1 MKILTNLYPH
11 GKIGAITMSYDDG
24 NIADKRL
31 VEIFNKYGFKGT
43 FHLNGGRVVTETVVA
58 HEEYASLYKGHEV
71 SCHMYTHPF
80 PKNCPDTILVNEIME
95 DRRTLEN
102 ACGYTVRGMSYPFGE
117 YSDHAIDILRMCG
130 MRYAR
135 TTAATNAFGLPE
147 DFMKWHPTTHHKGD
161 LKGLFDKFIA
171 ANAKYHRMNCLYIW
185 GHSYE
190 FDRENNWNIIE
201 EFCEYAS
208 GRDDIWYATNIEIY
222 DYVTACR
229 NLFVSA
235 DGTMVYNPSNISVWV
250 SADNN
255 CVEIKPGENK
265 LA

>member
-1 MKILTNLYPH
+1 MKILTNLYPE

-43 FHLNGGRVVTETVVA
+43 FHLNGGRLVTETVVA

-80 PKNCPDTILVNEIME
+80 PKNCPDTVLVNEIME
-95 DRRTLEN
+95 DRKTLEK

-117 YSDHAIDILRMCG
+117 FSDHAIEILICCG
-130 MRYAR
+130 MKYAR
-135 TTAATNAFGLPE
+135 TTVSTNNFGLPE

-161 LKGLFDKFIA
+161 LKKLFDAFIA
-171 ANAKYHRMNCLYIW
+171 ANDRYKRLNCLYIW

-229 NLFVSA
+229 NLMVSV
-235 DGTMVYNPSNISVWV
+235 DGTKIYNPSNISVWV
-250 SADNN
+250 SADDKP
-255 CVEIKPGENK
+255 VEIKPGENK